1 MFAGDAAA
9 LAELEVAHASGD
21 AGFDA
26 AGPHAAFDPALG
38 AAPAIAPAFAPVAA
52 PPPVAPVVA
61 AAAAHVIVG
70 HGAGVWAAAAGIG
83 DAAAGE
89 VAALQQRRKELRQAR
104 DAVNKDLR
112 NAERKR
118 QRLLERARGLSDDD
132 LLTLVAARAVA
143 KGNAKAN
150 AKGKAKAKAKAKA

>member
-9 LAELEVAHASGD
+9 LAELEVAAGD

-26 AGPHAAFDPALG
+26 AGAAFDPALG

-70 HGAGVWAAAAGIG
+70 HGAGVWAAAAGFG
-83 DAAAGE
+83 HAAAGE

-104 DAVNKDLR
+104 DAVNRDLR

-118 QRLLERARGLSDDD
+118 QRLLERAAGAAVVAQLELGQPFRAQLVGMVAVVDRHGPPARGS
-132 LLTLVAARAVA
+132 
-143 KGNAKAN
+143 
-150 AKGKAKAKAKAKA
+150 